1 MSQLR
6 GLFAAL
12 AMLVV
17 AAFAHAGQAG
27 VCVTPPLDDTVGLN
41 DGCSVP
47 GLATWVFPDVG
58 IFKSTFTPACNNH
71 DHCYSALG
79 ATASAC
85 NDKFLG
91 DLRSA
96 CNSNF
101 TVLSG
106 PVYQACMDTA
116 AQYHSAVVAYSVAVN
131 PMGAIQEKSEAR
143 SQNVLGPWIASDT
156 CATTPDLSGAYDS
169 SLITQVNGAFQSYAH
184 RLPTIYEFMA
194 TVNDGNL
201 VDDRAGW
208 NNRVIQHAIG
218 AAAVTLPSV
227 GLNWSAVYQVYTV
240 SPVTPGATY
249 SWTGLEGLRSSSPT
263 SAVAWANGAPY
274 NTVVT
279 VGAVLRASANGVR
292 NQAIVPEH
300 LITVRGTCG
309 PSAGNPCE

>member
-1 MSQLR
+1 MPHFR
-6 GLFAAL
+6 GLVAAL
-12 AMLVV
+12 TMLV
-17 AAFAHAGQAG
+17 AAAIAHASQPG
-27 VCVTPPLDDTVGLN
+27 VCVTPPLADAVGLN

-91 DLRSA
+91 DLKSA

-116 AQYHSAVVAYSVAVN
+116 AKYHSAVVAYSVAVN
-131 PMGAIQEKSEAR
+131 PIGGIQEMSEQR
-143 SQNVLGPWIASDT
+143 SQAIGQSVNADT
-156 CATTPDLSGAYDS
+156 CATTPEITGAYDS
-169 SLITQVNGAFQSYAH
+169 SLITQINGAFQTYAH
-184 RLPTIYEFMA
+184 RMPTIYEFMA

-218 AAAVTLPSV
+218 AASVKPPSV
-227 GLNWSAVYQVYTV
+227 SVNWDAVYQRYTV
-240 SPVTPGATY
+240 SPVTAGATY
-249 SWTGLEGLRSSSPT
+249 GWSYLEGLRSSSGT
-263 SAVAWANGAPY
+263 SAVAWANDAPY

-279 VGAVLRASANGVR
+279 VGAILRASAGGVR
-292 NQAIVPEH
+292 NQAIIPEH
-300 LITVRGTCG
+300 LLTVRGTCG